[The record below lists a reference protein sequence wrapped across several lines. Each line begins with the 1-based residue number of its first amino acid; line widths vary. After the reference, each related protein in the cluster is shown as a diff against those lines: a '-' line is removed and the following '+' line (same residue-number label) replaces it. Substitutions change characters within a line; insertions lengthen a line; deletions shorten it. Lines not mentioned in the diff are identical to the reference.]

1 MKKEAR
7 SGKPRVV
14 GYCRVSTDYLG
25 QIESND
31 HQIEHATERIK
42 KNPEW
47 EFAGIYADPAYTGT
61 NDNRPEFQRMMAD
74 ARKHKFE
81 IILVKSISRLA
92 RNTILIIETL
102 KELKELGISVI
113 FEKENIDTGAPY
125 SEMLLTIMS
134 AFAQEESRNISERV
148 KKGIHMRAQNGEV
161 SWTPV
166 YGYTKKGDEAYII
179 VPEEAEIVR
188 LAFDE
193 YEKGMLPHKIA
204 AKINSMG
211 MPSPGGQQWKHQNIT
226 QMLKNPKYCGDIL
239 TGTTYIRDHMSHKQ
253 VRNKGEVD
261 RIYLPD
267 HHEGIVPREQ
277 WERVNKIQKMR
288 ARNEYPFMDL
298 LFCPKC
304 GKALKKKLF
313 GHAGYWCCFE
323 DNFFLRN
330 YQVEKA
336 LIRAAADSG
345 RKVGKP
351 EFWWIDEQVAEIV
364 ISDHYWNNDY
374 ITVKWKDGTETT
386 VPSKAKHPWET
397 PDSEINEEYIPPV
410 RGPKTVR
417 KIKAEK

>member
-1 MKKEAR
+1 MLNNT
-7 SGKPRVV
+7 KPRVV

-61 NDNRPEFQRMMAD
+61 NDNRPEFQRMMSD
-74 ARKHKFE
+74 ARKHRFE

-92 RNTILIIETL
+92 RNTMLIIETL

-166 YGYTKKGDEAYII
+166 YGYTRQGDEEYII
-179 VPEEAEIVR
+179 VPEEAEVVR
-188 LAFDE
+188 LVFDE
-193 YEKGMLPHKIA
+193 YEKGMLQQKIA
-204 AKINSMG
+204 EQINEMG
-211 MPSPGGQQWKHQNIT
+211 MPSPAGQLWQALNIT
-226 QMLKNPKYCGDIL
+226 SMLKNPKYCGDIL
-239 TGTTYIRDHMSHKQ
+239 TSGTYIKDHMSHKQ
-253 VRNKGEVD
+253 VRNRGDVE

-277 WERVNKIQKMR
+277 YNMVNKILEMR
-288 ARNEYPFMDL
+288 AACEYPYMDL

-304 GKALKKKLF
+304 GKALRKKRF
-313 GHAGYWCCFE
+313 DQAVFWCCEE
-323 DNFFLRN
+323 DSFYLRQYWVN
-330 YQVEKA
+330 GALMNAYKA
-336 LIRAAADSG
+336 HGGDEQI
-345 RKVGKP
+345 KKP
-351 EFWWIDEQVAEIV
+351 EFWWIDDQVAEIV
-364 ISDHYWNNDY
+364 ISDHYYDNY
-374 ITVKWKDGTETT
+374 FITVRWKDGTETT
-386 VPSKAKHPWET
+386 VPSKAKHPWQV
-397 PDSEINEEYIPPV
+397 PDGKTNDEYIPPI
-410 RGPKTVR
+410 RGPRTVR